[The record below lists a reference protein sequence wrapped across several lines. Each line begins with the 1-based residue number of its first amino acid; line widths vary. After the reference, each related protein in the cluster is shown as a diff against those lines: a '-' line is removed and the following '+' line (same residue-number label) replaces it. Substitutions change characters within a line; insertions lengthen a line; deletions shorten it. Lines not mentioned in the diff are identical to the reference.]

1 VGEGWAR
8 YRQRRGLPEP
18 VFKRSAYLKN
28 GGHGAQRAVGTQSV
42 CEVCKGD
49 GCGGWGAASAMKL
62 HTYGDVDG
70 GQQRPSALYHT
81 GRGPTNPHTPC
92 CPRWT
97 PPRTLCRPLH
107 HPRHSPT
114 AAHARSRARRPQG
127 VITGIQLL
135 VTGELETGSFQGCP
149 ATAATRG
156 WSSTTSRTMQGAL
169 LNCPCKGQA
178 VGGP

>member
-1 VGEGWAR
+1 MSSSLSSTEMATDLVCNAVWRCHPCPCLSLPPGVLMEDLGSAGGGCREAGVGEGWAR

-81 GRGPTNPHTPC
+81 GRGPTNPHTPSRQTRPKI
-92 CPRWT
+92 PR
-97 PPRTLCRPLH
+97 P
-107 HPRHSPT
+107 SPDSRSQPEPNGAVQT
-114 AAHARSRARRPQG
+114 HWEHAA
-127 VITGIQLL
+127 
-135 VTGELETGSFQGCP
+135 
-149 ATAATRG
+149 
-156 WSSTTSRTMQGAL
+156 
-169 LNCPCKGQA
+169 K
-178 VGGP
+178 